1 MPESSSILAVIPAL
15 NEAAALPG
23 VLRRLR
29 EQGITRVRVVDN
41 GSEDGT
47 AEAARLGGAEVVA
60 EPRRGYGMACW
71 TALQDLPE
79 DVDWILFCDA
89 DGSDDLERLPEF
101 LDAAEHHDF
110 ILGDR
115 RRLPESAATLALPQR
130 WGNALATAL
139 IRLGWGQAY
148 QDLGPMRLVRRAAL
162 ERMAM
167 EDRGFGWTIEMQ
179 IRAAENGLRIREI
192 PVRARARQ
200 GGRSKIS
207 GTVRGVFMAGSVI
220 LGTWAKFFLRKPGVQ
235 AALRVGSAGA
245 LVAGAGLMAP
255 FGDFARLGVHPLFWA
270 GAGLMALGYAL
281 SWPLRGMTWLWLLGL
296 ALGLRAVLFFMF
308 PGDDVW
314 RYLWEGR
321 VQNAGFNPYL
331 FAPAA
336 AELAHLRTPWWE
348 LVGHKEISAIY
359 PPLTQALMRVAA
371 LGPDWGLL
379 KLMVLAG
386 DLAVVILLAKRFG
399 TVAAARYAWCPL
411 VLVVFAGGAHFDAWM
426 LAALGAGWWAW
437 DRGRW
442 RMAALAL
449 GVACGI
455 KYVAAPL
462 LAWMLWR
469 TFQGKGAKALL
480 QAILL
485 AAAPTLMAVCLLPPP
500 WNPSDWLPKDF
511 ALYARSADL
520 IPRLVG
526 EAWEESLRMNQI
538 YLLPAAVV
546 AGWVVL
552 RSGTLAQ
559 AGERWFLGLLVF
571 SPLVHGWYFTWAL
584 PFAAATGHWGW
595 RLAGISALVY
605 FQLQQTAF
613 EGQDWL
619 LSGPQL
625 ALLWGPLLAGAAWQ
639 EMAKAKGANPKS
651 Q

>member
-1 MPESSSILAVIPAL
+1 MPELSSILAVIPAL

-29 EQGITRVRVVDN
+29 DQGITRIRVVDN
-41 GSEDGT
+41 GSEDET
-47 AEAARLGGAEVVA
+47 AEAARAAGAEVVV

-71 TALQDLPE
+71 AALQNLPPGVE
-79 DVDWILFCDA
+79 WILFCDA

-101 LDAAEHHDF
+101 LAAAERHDF

-115 RRLPESAATLALPQR
+115 RSLVDSAATLTLTQR
-130 WGNALATAL
+130 WGNALATRL
-139 IRLGWGQAY
+139 IRLGWGRTY
-148 QDLGPMRLVRRAAL
+148 QDLGPMRLVRRTAL

-179 IRAAENGLRIREI
+179 IRAVEEGLRIVEI
-192 PVRARARQ
+192 PVRARERQ

-207 GTVRGVFMAGSVI
+207 GTVRGVLMAGSVI
-220 LGTWAKFFLRKPGVQ
+220 LGTWAKFLLRKPGVQ
-235 AALRVGSAGA
+235 GALRVGSAVA
-245 LVAGAGLMAP
+245 LMAGAGMMVP

-270 GAGLMALGYAL
+270 GAGLMAVGYAL
-281 SWPLRGMTWLWLLGL
+281 SWALRCLSWLWLLGL
-296 ALGLRAVLFFMF
+296 AVGLRAVLFFMF

-321 VQNAGFNPYL
+321 VQNAGFNPYV

-348 LVGHKEISAIY
+348 LVGHKEITAIY

-371 LGPDWGLL
+371 LGADWSLL
-379 KLMVLAG
+379 KGMVLVA
-386 DLAVVILLAKRFG
+386 DMAVVGVLGLRFG

-426 LAALGAGWWAW
+426 LAAMVAGWWAW
-437 DRGRW
+437 DAGRW
-442 RMAALAL
+442 RTAALAL
-449 GVACGI
+449 GMACGI

-462 LAWMLWR
+462 LAWVLWR
-469 TFQGKGAKALL
+469 VWREKGGRPLLEALAWAAL
-480 QAILL
+480 PSL
-485 AAAPTLMAVCLLPPP
+485 AAVFLLPRP
-500 WNPSDWLPKDF
+500 WNPIEWLPRDF

-526 EAWEESLRMNQI
+526 EVWQASLWMNQL
-538 YLLPAAVV
+538 YVLPMLVV
-546 AGWVVL
+546 AVWVVL
-552 RSGTLAQ
+552 RGHNVSQ
-559 AGERWFLGLLVF
+559 AAENWFLGLLVF

-595 RLAGISALVY
+595 RLAGISGLVY

-613 EGQDWL
+613 EKQDWL
-619 LSGPQL
+619 LAWPLL
-625 ALLWGPLLAGAAWQ
+625 ALLWAPLLAGAAWTTW
-639 EMAKAKGANPKS
+639 GNPKD
-651 Q
+651 